1 MKKLFSIILAAVMLA
16 SVCVASVNA
25 TTAPIGML
33 GDVDDNGDI
42 NIMDATQIQ
51 IMLAK
56 LCDYDEE
63 DEIYADADLDR
74 ELSVMDATELQLWIA
89 KLLDNSKIGCWYNY
103 DMYTDDFYYDYL
115 SGRAVAGVP
124 VTFTANVRAG
134 SPLQNYELYVN
145 DELVASSETSN
156 SLTYIFPQAG
166 TYKVQML
173 ANAFYTTGA
182 FEIREYVVQEN
193 DDEQLKF
200 KAFYSTGKYWG
211 TFSWNQEDMKFYA
224 EGMGGVAP
232 YQYEF
237 VMEHR
242 VNPYYIDSPMVDIT
256 QDYSEKNYFVLPAY
270 DFKEIFG
277 EDAFYGALQ
286 CKITV
291 RIKDANGDVVQ
302 TEKEFSYEE
311 HMIG

>member
-1 MKKLFSIILAAVMLA
+1 MKKLFSIILTVVMVA

-25 TTAPIGML
+25 TTAPVGRL

-51 IMLAK
+51 LMLAK
-56 LCDYDEE
+56 LCDYDAE

-103 DMYTDDFYYDYL
+103 DMYTDDFYYDYM

-134 SPLQNYELYVN
+134 SPMQNYELYVN
-145 DELVASSETSN
+145 DELVASSEISN
-156 SLTYIFPQAG
+156 SLTYTFPQAG
-166 TYKVQML
+166 TYKVQMF

-182 FEIREYVVQEN
+182 FGVREYVVQES

-211 TFSWNQEDMKFYA
+211 TFAWNQEDMKFHA

-242 VNPYYIDSPMVDIT
+242 ANPYYLDSPMVYIT
-256 QDYSEKNYFVLPAY
+256 QDYSEKNYFDLPAY

-277 EDAFYGALQ
+277 DDAFYGALQ

-302 TEKEFSYEE
+302 TEKEFMYEE